1 MQGTVLQ
8 QTQGVRGIG
17 FSQNFQSASAFYTQ
31 VAWKKKRDQ
40 PTKNADGRGK
50 TENEERGTTKGIF
63 RKNNPRAQ
71 VYLCA
76 CLVWTHSFCG
86 VRICLNKPQQEQIN

>member
-8 QTQGVRGIG
+8 QTQGLRGIG
-17 FSQNFQSASAFYTQ
+17 FSHHFQSASAFYTQ

-40 PTKNADGRGK
+40 PTQNADGRGK

-63 RKNNPRAQ
+63 R
-71 VYLCA
+71 
-76 CLVWTHSFCG
+76 
-86 VRICLNKPQQEQIN
+86 NKEQPQSSSIFMRLLGLDP